1 MSLCVLDTVLPEQ
14 NIGISRKQRRKFRE
28 FLYNGINN
36 ILPDRE
42 FLYNGINNILPDM
55 PYRYILNIIL
65 K

>member
-1 MSLCVLDTVLPEQ
+1 MSLRVLDTVLPEQ

-36 ILPDRE
+36 ILPD
-42 FLYNGINNILPDM
+42 M

>member
-36 ILPDRE
+36 ILPD
-42 FLYNGINNILPDM
+42 M